1 MIKNDRPRRS
11 VLYMPGANTRAL
23 EKGRTL
29 AADCLILDLEDSV
42 SADSKV
48 QARQNI
54 LEAIARGGYGHRE
67 LVIRINALSS
77 PWGYDDLAA
86 ASTSGADAVLL
97 PKVESADTV
106 RQAELVMNTA
116 GAPPEMAIWAMM
128 ETPIGTLKVEE
139 ISASSPRLTCL
150 VMGTS
155 DLAKDLHASHTRDRM
170 PMITSLGMCLLA
182 ARAYNLAILDGVH
195 LDLRD
200 DEGLAYSCRQGLD
213 MGFDGK
219 TLIHPR
225 TIGIANEV
233 FSPSPEEV
241 EWSGKIIDAH
251 AAAMAEGKGV
261 AVYEGKLIENL
272 HVENAHRL
280 VALAAAI
287 EQRARDEREAEAAE
301 AAAEP
306 QRAEAS

>member
-1 MIKNDRPRRS
+1 
-11 VLYMPGANTRAL
+11 MPGANTRAL

-29 AADCLILDLEDSV
+29 PADCLILDLEDSV

-67 LVIRINALSS
+67 LIIRINALSS

-128 ETPIGTLKVEE
+128 ETPIGTLNVEE
-139 ISASSPRLTCL
+139 ISASSPRLSCL

-155 DLAKDLHASHTRDRM
+155 DLAKDLHASHTRDRI

-241 EWSGKIIDAH
+241 EWSHKIIDAH

-272 HVENAHRL
+272 HVENAHRI

-306 QRAEAS
+306 QRAKAS

>member
-1 MIKNDRPRRS
+1 MIKNARPRRS

-23 EKGRTL
+23 EKSRTL

-42 SADSKV
+42 SADKKV
-48 QARQNI
+48 QARRNI

-67 LVIRINALSS
+67 LVIRINALST

-106 RQAELVMNTA
+106 RQAELVMNTV
-116 GAPPEMAIWAMM
+116 GAPPEMGIWAMM

-139 ISASSPRLTCL
+139 IAASSPRLVCL

-155 DLAKDLHASHTRDRM
+155 DLAKDLHASHTRDRI

-200 DEGLAYSCRQGLD
+200 DEGLAYACRQGLD

-225 TIGIANEV
+225 TIEIANEV
-233 FSPSPEEV
+233 FSPSPAEV
-241 EWSGKIIDAH
+241 EWSRKIIDAH

-261 AVYEGKLIENL
+261 AVYEGKLIESL
-272 HVENAHRL
+272 HVENAHRI
-280 VALAAAI
+280 VALAKAV
-287 EQRARDEREAEAAE
+287 EQRAHDEREAETAE
-301 AAAEP
+301 KAAEP
-306 QRAEAS
+306 QKAEAS